1 MCYTATTFARLNL
14 SIGFKSDCQQ
24 FVHGS
29 IERSFRSLLWF
40 VLVSA
45 MTTSTGVLADSL
57 IDINSANASVLSNN
71 LPGIGPAKANAIIDY
86 RSQHGAFKSIGSL
99 INVKGIGPA
108 TLEKIRTLLFIAQ
121 AANPPKGVVLNPNQ
135 HVHTVVPE
143 PKVKSAKT
151 GEADVAEKLTTRAV
165 RAIVDKARRQQSP

>member
-1 MCYTATTFARLNL
+1 MSYTATTFARLIL

-29 IERSFRSLLWF
+29 LTRLFRSLLWI

-45 MTTSTGVLADSL
+45 ITSSTGVLADSL
-57 IDINSANASVLSNN
+57 IDINNANASVLSKN
-71 LPGIGPAKANAIIDY
+71 LPGIGPAKAKSIIDY
-86 RSQHGAFKSIGSL
+86 RLQHGAFKSIGSL

-108 TLEKIRTLLFIAQ
+108 TLEKIRALLFIAQ
-121 AANPPKGVVLNPNQ
+121 AANLPKGVLSNPNQ
-135 HVHTVVPE
+135 NEHTVVPE
-143 PKVKSAKT
+143 PEAKSTKT
-151 GEADVAEKLTTRAV
+151 GKADVAEQLTTRAV